1 MRSALDAFIA
11 SGFAIIMAIFGA
23 LTRLAHEHAQG
34 VKPISWVRV
43 LLMLPSAV
51 MFGVSGAALAIWL
64 GNYFSMP
71 VETWVI
77 TGGAIGGP
85 LAYIGPQYIE
95 LAASAALK
103 RWGPKAKEP
112 VDGD

>member
-1 MRSALDAFIA
+1 MRSAFDAFIA

-51 MFGVSGAALAIWL
+51 MFGVIGAALSFWL
-64 GNYFSMP
+64 VSYFRMP
-71 VETWVI
+71 VETQVI
-77 TGGAIGGP
+77 TGGAIGGAF
-85 LAYIGPQYIE
+85 AYLGPQFIE
-95 LAASAALK
+95 LAARLALD
-103 RWGPKAKEP
+103 RWGRKAKEP
-112 VDGD
+112 SDGD